1 MDPTTKIGC
10 LINENA
16 AIRVEEQVNQT
27 VSEGAKIIIG
37 GKRNGAFYEP
47 TILDDVNE
55 TMEVAKDME
64 IFGPVISVI
73 GFDDVEDAIRI
84 ANQSHYGLCG
94 NVITKDMKKAFEVAR
109 KLEVGGAVINGS
121 SFYRSF
127 EMPFGGW
134 KHSGIG
140 NEGVLTTLKEMSH
153 TKTIVLKNIL

>member
-1 MDPTTKIGC
+1 
-10 LINENA
+10 
-16 AIRVEEQVNQT
+16 
-27 VSEGAKIIIG
+27 
-37 GKRNGAFYEP
+37 
-47 TILDDVNE
+47 
-55 TMEVAKDME
+55 
-64 IFGPVISVI
+64 
-73 GFDDVEDAIRI
+73 
-84 ANQSHYGLCG
+84 
-94 NVITKDMKKAFEVAR
+94 MKKAFEVAR